1 MENCS
6 EAANIACIFAS
17 LRSEMMSSAG
27 QSADQ
32 KTSGAATAGCVP
44 AVSVVVPCY
53 NGGRFLDALMA
64 SLDRQTFRDFEIV
77 IVDDGSTDPE
87 TLRKLTALEGRARV
101 IHQENRGLSGARN
114 TGIRAARSELVAPLD
129 CDDAFEP
136 PFLAEAVAL
145 MRSAPP
151 DVAVVFSHM
160 RLTGVATGFL
170 ERHFNRFDLLFTN
183 PTPSGL
189 LLRKSCWDAVG
200 GYDESMRDGYE
211 DWEFTLRL
219 SAHGYRGIEIPQ
231 PYYVYA
237 MAREGMLLDR
247 SSRVHAALWRSI
259 RRKHPELYRPWAILS
274 LWRRTRDGSGSISL
288 AKGLAALFLTTILPD
303 AWYSHLAVSLR
314 RRHLLES
321 NRPRY
326 QPVGTKI
333 VA

>member
-1 MENCS
+1 M
-6 EAANIACIFAS
+6 
-17 LRSEMMSSAG
+17 
-27 QSADQ
+27 
-32 KTSGAATAGCVP
+32 AATHTPVDERPDDPAAMSGPVP
-44 AVSVVVPCY
+44 AVSVIVPCY

-77 IVDDGSTDPE
+77 IVDDGSSDPE
-87 TLRKLTALEGRARV
+87 TLRKLATLEGRARV

-114 TGIRAARSELVAPLD
+114 AGIRAARSDLVAPLD

-145 MRSAPP
+145 MRNAPP

-170 ERHFNRFDLLFTN
+170 ERHFNRFDVLFTN
-183 PTPSGL
+183 PMPSGL
-189 LLRKSCWDAVG
+189 LLRKSCWEAVG
-200 GYDESMRDGYE
+200 GYDETLRDGYE

-219 SAHGYRGIEIPQ
+219 SQHGYRGIEIPK

-247 SSRVHAALWRSI
+247 SSRLHATLWRSI
-259 RRKHPELYRPWAILS
+259 RRKHPQLYRPWAILS
-274 LWRRTRDGSGSISL
+274 LWRRTRDGSGSVSL
-288 AKGLAALFLTTILPD
+288 AKGLAALILTTILPD
-303 AWYSHLAVSLR
+303 SWYSHLVVSLR
-314 RRHLLES
+314 RRHLLEG

-326 QPVGTKI
+326 QSVSTKI
-333 VA
+333 AA